1 VSSRARAAT
10 AADRDHMST
19 VIGDSDAE
27 PVPTGVG
34 AEEVSIRET
43 VFTDLARIGSG
54 FWASCERKRLVSLV
68 AALTLVIAVTAYAQ
82 IRLNAWSKPFYDAL
96 TRKDVLAV
104 WRQLGVFAILA
115 GFLLLLNV
123 TQAWLRETSRVLL
136 REGLVH
142 DLMGEWLKPLGALRL
157 SNASSIGVNPDQRI
171 HADALRLTELTTDL
185 GLGLLQSTLLLLSF
199 IGVLWVLSSSMIF
212 PVGRHRL
219 HVPGYLVWCALLYA
233 GTASLV
239 SWRVGRPLAA
249 LDAQRYAREAELRSN
264 LVRVNEEIEAITIY
278 GAEGDEHR
286 HLNGLFE
293 AVLQVSRRIVAAI
306 TRLTWITAGYGWFT
320 LVAPILVAA
329 PSYLASGMTFGE
341 LMVVAGA
348 FNQVQSSLRWY
359 VDNFP
364 SLADWRATLVR
375 VASFRNALSALDSE
389 ALQAGHIEL
398 LESADG
404 SIQFHD
410 VSVAVPPGTVRLS
423 SAQLSLQPGER
434 VQIVSPV
441 ISGSTSL
448 FQALI
453 GVWTSGGGR
462 IHRPP
467 RPAAMFLSGLGHVPP
482 GTLRAA
488 LTHPYSG
495 PEQDEA
501 TIAQALSDVG
511 LAHLLPSLDSSARWD
526 RTLSDDE
533 KRCLGFARAIL
544 QRPQWLVLYGAL
556 ESLDAASRERIVT
569 VLQGKLAG
577 VGLLN
582 IGPKN
587 GSDALFTRRLHLL
600 PVPHGQD
607 AGPLEPGE
615 LALQRPQPA

>member
-1 VSSRARAAT
+1 
-10 AADRDHMST
+10 MST
-19 VIGDSDAE
+19 LTGGSAAE
-27 PVPTGVG
+27 PVP
-34 AEEVSIRET
+34 AEVRQEDISIRES
-43 VFTDLARIGSG
+43 VFTDLVRIGSG
-54 FWASCERKRLVSLV
+54 FWASCERKRLISLV
-68 AALTLVIAVTAYAQ
+68 AAVTVVIAATAYVQ

-96 TRKDVLAV
+96 TRKDVSAV
-104 WRQLGVFAILA
+104 WRQLGVFAVLA

-123 TQAWLRETSRVLL
+123 TQAWLRETSRVVL

-142 DLMGEWLKPLGALRL
+142 DLMAEWLKPLRALRL
-157 SNASSIGVNPDQRI
+157 SNASSIGANPDQRI

-185 GLGLLQSTLLLLSF
+185 GIGLLQSTLLLLSF

-212 PVGRHRL
+212 PVGGHRF

-239 SWRVGRPLAA
+239 SWLVGRPLAA

-286 HLNGLFE
+286 HLNRLFE

-320 LVAPILVAA
+320 IVAPIMVAA
-329 PSYLASGMTFGE
+329 PSYLAGGMTFGE

-375 VASFRNALSALDSE
+375 VASFRNALSTLDSD

-410 VSVAVPPGTVRLS
+410 VSVAVPAGTVRLS

-434 VQIVSPV
+434 VQIVSGV
-441 ISGSTSL
+441 TSGSTSL

-467 RPAAMFLSGLGHVPP
+467 RPAAMFLSARGHVPP

-488 LTHPYSG
+488 LTYPYSG
-495 PEQDEA
+495 PEHDDA
-501 TIAQALSDVG
+501 TIAEALSDVG
-511 LAHLLPSLDSSARWD
+511 LAHLLPSLDRSARWD

-533 KRCLGFARAIL
+533 KRRLGFARAIL
-544 QRPQWLVLYGAL
+544 QRPQWLVLHGAF
-556 ESLDAASRERIVT
+556 EPLDAASRERILT

-577 VGLLN
+577 VGVLHIAPESGN
-582 IGPKN
+582 
-587 GSDALFTRRLHLL
+587 DALFKRRLHLL
-600 PVPHGQD
+600 PVPQRQD
-607 AGPLEPGE
+607 AEPLEPRDVS
-615 LALQRPQPA
+615 LQRPQPA